1 MAVWPSREEG
11 EMLSSRACRKIVT
24 LRSPAEIS
32 REKQTTSSL
41 PLSQLSLLFISG
53 VSLKQ
58 DNADVFVVD
67 LSFVPRKKELKKGI
81 FGKSKIKH
89 KEIINAICQ

>member
-1 MAVWPSREEG
+1 MF
-11 EMLSSRACRKIVT
+11 SSN
-24 LRSPAEIS
+24 S
-32 REKQTTSSL
+32 KQKTTSRSSQL
-41 PLSQLSLLFISG
+41 IPLSQFSLSFISG

-81 FGKSKIKH
+81 FGKSTVNY
-89 KEIINAICQ
+89 KEVIASICQ